1 MHADIPSN
9 AGFYRPITVTAPE
22 GSILNPRRPAPR
34 AARGLTGFRVVDTVL
49 GALGEGVPGRVPAA
63 GDGGATMIAIGAPAR
78 TGLPSCTST
87 SWPAVGAGAQV
98 WMAWTA

>member
-49 GALGEGVPGRVPAA
+49 GALERLSPVVSPQLVTAA
-63 GDGGATMIAIGAPAR
+63 PR
-78 TGLPSCTST
+78 
-87 SWPAVGAGAQV
+87 
-98 WMAWTA
+98 